1 MQTGTKKQ
9 NKTVRK
15 KKSTKS
21 KGLGD
26 TIAKV
31 TKVTGIEKVVKFIA
45 GEDCGCEERRIKLN
59 KLFPYNKPECLQEQE
74 YTFLKEFFKLNK
86 TSLTEQEQ
94 IQLIQ
99 ISNRVLHTKREIS
112 NTNKSSKEEKEKGTT
127 YRHENGWHR

>member
-9 NKTVRK
+9 NKTVK
-15 KKSTKS
+15 KKRSTKS

-59 KLFPYNKPECLQEQE
+59 KLFPRQKPECFTASEYELVKSAIESKKNTFTAEEAKQYTSIYNRIFNQRVECIPCSFKSTVWDSLQKVYKQ
-74 YTFLKEFFKLNK
+74 YA
-86 TSLTEQEQ
+86 
-94 IQLIQ
+94 
-99 ISNRVLHTKREIS
+99 
-112 NTNKSSKEEKEKGTT
+112 
-127 YRHENGWHR
+127 

>member
-15 KKSTKS
+15 KRSTKS

-31 TKVTGIEKVVKFIA
+31 TKATGIEKVVKFIA

-94 IQLIQ
+94 VQLIQ

-112 NTNKSSKEEKEKGTT
+112 SCSSCVRELISDCK
-127 YRHENGWHR
+127 RLFENYNG